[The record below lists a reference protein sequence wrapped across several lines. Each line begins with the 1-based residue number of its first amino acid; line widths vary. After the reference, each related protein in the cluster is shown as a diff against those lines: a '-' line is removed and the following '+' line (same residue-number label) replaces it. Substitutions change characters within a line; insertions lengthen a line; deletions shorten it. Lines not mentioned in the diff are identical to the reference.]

1 MIILQL
7 SPGNIVPMS
16 KTPARS
22 LPTERDFDPWNGN
35 LDAQCAWKHFGGLT
49 LDEAKARFLE
59 NPLCY
64 QEDFMFMGP
73 KAFAYYYP
81 VIEDYLRNVPD
92 ADNFDD
98 HESWILAH
106 CVRMQFAG
114 NDLAPIRHLA
124 ERVLDLA
131 NFITTNIR
139 RFGGDEGERKRV
151 ADAWMEL
158 SDHVRR
164 TTH

>member
-1 MIILQL
+1 M
-7 SPGNIVPMS
+7 
-16 KTPARS
+16 
-22 LPTERDFDPWNGN
+22 
-35 LDAQCAWKHFGGLT
+35 
-49 LDEAKARFLE
+49 
-59 NPLCY
+59 
-64 QEDFMFMGP
+64 
-73 KAFAYYYP
+73 
-81 VIEDYLRNVPD
+81 
-92 ADNFDD
+92 
-98 HESWILAH
+98 
-106 CVRMQFAG
+106 RMQFAG